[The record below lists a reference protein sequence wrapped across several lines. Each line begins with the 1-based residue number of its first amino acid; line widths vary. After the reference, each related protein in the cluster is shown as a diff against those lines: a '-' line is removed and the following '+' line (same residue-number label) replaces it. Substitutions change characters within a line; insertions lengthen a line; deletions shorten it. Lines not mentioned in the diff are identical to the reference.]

1 MIKLPVNTD
10 DWSGKYK
17 GKTPANTDVNTFMNY
32 AGDDDFFN
40 FVPTQR
46 RQEIFQKSL
55 ADYKEALKKGNVVDD
70 IAPTGMQ
77 SVSAPK
83 QDLMVRTLNFS
94 KELAKALETK
104 LISKSQFEA
113 IRDYEATLR
122 NSKISREEALNQLEA
137 RLDYMISRNQVTSIQ
152 EPVKFGDPIKDK
164 KWILYLLLAVGG
176 YFAYKKFK

>member
-1 MIKLPVNTD
+1 MYKLPVNTD

-17 GKTPANTDVNTFMNY
+17 GNTPANTDVNTFMNY

-40 FVPTQR
+40 FIPTQR
-46 RQEIFQKSL
+46 RVEMTQSGM
-55 ADYKEALKKGNVVDD
+55 YKEAIKKGNVVGD

-94 KELAKALETK
+94 KELAKALEMK
-104 LISKSQFEA
+104 KISKSQFEA
-113 IRDYEATLR
+113 IRDYEATLK
-122 NSKISREEALNQLEA
+122 NSKISREEAINQLEE
-137 RLDYMISRNQVTSIQ
+137 RLKSTIENNLMQDMDS
-152 EPVKFGDPIKDK
+152 PVKFGDPIKDK
-164 KWILYLLLAVGG
+164 KWIVYVVLAVAG